1 MVPAS
6 DLRAGMAVR
15 LDGTLYKVVAADYR
29 GGSGKM
35 GGVMHAR
42 LQNVETGTF
51 REWRFRSDEVLDDVV
66 PERQPMEF
74 LYADETH
81 AYFMHPETFD
91 QVAVDL
97 RRLGRGRQYVKEG
110 DTVPVELVDGRPIG
124 VVLPDIVEVRVVET
138 APPAHVQGTDNVWK
152 EARLEN
158 GDTVMVPPFIA
169 PGETIRVEVETG
181 AYVERAKKPKRAG

>member
-51 REWRFRSDEVLDDVV
+51 REWRFRSDEVLDDVA
-66 PERQPMEF
+66 PERQPMQF
-74 LYADETH
+74 LYTDDAY

-97 RRLGRGRQYVKEG
+97 RRLGRGGQYLKEG
-110 DTVPVELVDGRPIG
+110 DVVPVEMVDGQPIG
-124 VVLPDIVEVRVVET
+124 VVLPDIVEVRVTET

-169 PGETIRVEVETG
+169 PGETIRIDVQTG
-181 AYVERAKKPKRAG
+181 TYVERAKKPRRAG